1 VQRDLSEADDGT
13 SIEVVPGDALVVRLR
28 ENPTTGYR
36 WALDE
41 LDGDA
46 VTLGG
51 DDFEASE
58 GAGVGSGGRRIFT
71 FSAVGPG
78 SASIALKL
86 WRRWEGD
93 ASARE
98 RVRLNVRVA
107 AQEADATGHPGS

>member
-1 VQRDLSEADDGT
+1 MQRDLSEADDGT
-13 SIEVVPGDALVVRLR
+13 TLEAAPGDALVVRLR

-36 WALDE
+36 WTLDE
-41 LDGDA
+41 VDGDA
-46 VTLGG
+46 VTLER
-51 DDFEASE
+51 DDFETSE

-98 RVRLNVRVA
+98 RVRLNIRVT
-107 AQEADATGHPGS
+107 AQDADETGDPGS

>member
-13 SIEVVPGDALVVRLR
+13 SIEAVPGDALVVRLH

-46 VTLGG
+46 VTLGV

-58 GAGVGSGGRRIFT
+58 GGGVGSGGRRVFT

-93 ASARE
+93 ASTRG
-98 RVRLNVRVA
+98 RVRLNIRVT
-107 AQEADATGHPGS
+107 AQEADATGHPG